1 MFTGIVEGVALVT
14 DASGGPNSRKLRLQT
29 NWTDC
34 TVGQS
39 VAVNGCCLTI
49 AQILPGELV
58 FDIVRET
65 LDRTNLGL
73 LKKGSQVNI
82 ERSLRVGDRLDGH
95 FVQGHIDGT
104 ALLME
109 NRMDTDEA
117 RLKLQSPPELAKY
130 LIPKGSVCL
139 DGVSLTIATVAEQDF
154 EVALI
159 PTTLRS
165 TTLGKKLP
173 RWPFNLEADILAKT
187 VVSWLGR
194 QDGLLQVLRENPRSN
209 LP

>member
-14 DASGGPNSRKLRLQT
+14 DASGGPNSRNLRLQT

-104 ALLME
+104 ALLIE

-130 LIPKGSVCL
+130 LIPKGSVCV

-159 PTTLRS
+159 PTTLRL

-194 QDGLLQVLRENPRSN
+194 QDGLLQGLRDNPPSN